1 MKYMLIFQ
9 ARCLASIL
17 SGEPRID
24 PFTEKKIVFE
34 KGLFPERGYPKN
46 RKIRMIRAVSPGPEG
61 GGPKGAVFFEIAQGP
76 DEKGAKQN

>member
-1 MKYMLIFQ
+1 MLILQ
-9 ARCLASIL
+9 ARCLASFL

-24 PFTEKKIVFE
+24 PFTGKKIVFE
-34 KGLFPERGYPKN
+34 KGLFPEKGYAKN

-61 GGPKGAVFFEIAQGP
+61 RGPKGTVFFEIPLGP